1 MRRAIASGKGA
12 LSGEIA
18 RFLFLERALRLCYY
32 IEKDAIINPPKKR
45 MPKINILT
53 EATANRIA
61 AGEVIERPSS
71 VVKELVENSIDAGA
85 RKISV
90 ELEAGG
96 KRMLRVTDDGC
107 GMSYDDALLCL
118 ERHAT
123 SKIKSAADLYSIT
136 TLGFRGEAIPSV
148 AAVSK
153 MEIVTRAADGI
164 AGTRVAVEGGVVR
177 SVSETGAAPGTRV
190 TVRRLFFN
198 TPVRLKFMKTTA
210 TELGHVAN
218 MLQRQAL
225 AHPHINFRMT
235 SGERE
240 TLNLP
245 PAASIIDR
253 LALIWGNNFAG
264 ELLHGAR
271 ESEGLSVDGYFGTP
285 ALTRSNR
292 NHQFFFLNR
301 RPITN
306 RLLGKAL
313 ADAYRGAIMSDRFP
327 VAFIFIEIDPAL
339 VDVNIHP
346 TKREVRFSNP
356 DRVFDALRQALRAAL
371 DHPRARSAPDGT
383 RPERPAGAATP
394 ALEKPLFQSITL
406 DEESPVAALSTL
418 EEQEQAAPVARPTAD
433 FSAIS
438 PEMRF
443 LRQIFS
449 SYLLCVEGADMLIVD
464 QHALHER
471 ILYDMLVERSSGAEQ
486 TVQQMLIPLTI
497 EFPPDRAE
505 VLSAH
510 LDMFARIGIEVQ
522 PFGPKTFAVTA
533 LARVHSE
540 ARVVESVREGVD
552 ELYMGL
558 NMKAP
563 REILHRL
570 MTISACKNSIKAG
583 DPLGDR
589 EAEMLIEGLKK
600 LAQPPTCL
608 HGRPLVLRMSESQ
621 IARAFGRK
629 G

>member
-1 MRRAIASGKGA
+1 LQIPLNK
-12 LSGEIA
+12 L
-18 RFLFLERALRLCYY
+18 
-32 IEKDAIINPPKKR
+32 

-53 EATANRIA
+53 EATANKIA

-85 RKISV
+85 RKITV
-90 ELEAGG
+90 ELQAGG
-96 KRMLRVTDDGC
+96 KRLLRITDDGC

-123 SKIKSAADLYSIT
+123 SKISSASDLDNIT
-136 TLGFRGEAIPSV
+136 TLGFRGEAIPSIS
-148 AAVSK
+148 AVSK
-153 MEIVTRAADGI
+153 MEIVTRDDDGI
-164 AGTRVAVEGGVVR
+164 AGTRVVVEGGVVR
-177 SVSETGAAPGTRV
+177 SVGEKGAPPGTQM
-190 TVRRLFFN
+190 TVRQLFFN
-198 TPVRLKFMKTTA
+198 TPARLKFMKSTA
-210 TELGHVAN
+210 TELGHATN

-225 AHPHINFRMT
+225 AHPQINFRMT
-235 SGERE
+235 SGGRE

-245 PAASIIDR
+245 PAASIVDR
-253 LALIWGNNFAG
+253 LALIWGSNFAR
-264 ELLHGAR
+264 ELRHGVC
-271 ESEGLSVDGYFGTP
+271 ESNDLIVSGHFGTP

-306 RLLGKAL
+306 LLLGKAL
-313 ADAYRGAIMSDRFP
+313 AGAYRGAIMSDRFP
-327 VAFIFIEIDPAL
+327 VAFIFIEIDPRL

-346 TKREVRFSNP
+346 AKREVRFSNP
-356 DRVFDALRQALRAAL
+356 DKVLDMLCEAYSAAL
-371 DHPRARSAPDGT
+371 DRPRRGPAHTAARADW
-383 RPERPAGAATP
+383 PAEKTGSFAAI
-394 ALEKPLFQSITL
+394 EKPLYQSIKL
-406 DEESPVAALSTL
+406 DDNGLAQVLPVL
-418 EEQEQAAPVARPTAD
+418 EEDEPPMVRPVPPMARPTAD

-438 PEMRF
+438 PYMRF
-443 LRQIFS
+443 VRQIFQ
-449 SYLLCVEGADMLIVD
+449 SYLLCVEGGDLLIVD

-471 ILYDMLVERSSGAEQ
+471 ILYDELVKRCVHSDE

-497 EFPPDRAE
+497 ELSPDRAE

-510 LDMFARIGIEVQ
+510 LDMFSKIGIEIQ
-522 PFGPKTFAVTA
+522 PFGPKTFAVSA
-533 LARVHSE
+533 LSHIHSE
-540 ARVVESVREGVD
+540 NRVVESVREGVD
-552 ELYMGL
+552 ELYLGL

-583 DPLGDR
+583 DMLSDE

>member
-1 MRRAIASGKGA
+1 
-12 LSGEIA
+12 
-18 RFLFLERALRLCYY
+18 
-32 IEKDAIINPPKKR
+32 

-90 ELEAGG
+90 ELVAGG

-136 TLGFRGEAIPSV
+136 TLGFRGEAIPSI

-177 SVSETGAAPGTRV
+177 SVGETGAAPGTRM
-190 TVRRLFFN
+190 TVRQLFFN
-198 TPVRLKFMKTTA
+198 TPARLKFMKTTA
-210 TELGHVAN
+210 TELGHAAN

-253 LALIWGNNFAG
+253 LALIWGNDFASD
-264 ELLHGAR
+264 LLHGAR
-271 ESEGLSVDGYFGTP
+271 ESEGLSVNGYFGTP

-313 ADAYRGAIMSDRFP
+313 ADAYRGAVMSDRFP

-356 DRVFDALRQALRAAL
+356 DSVFEMLRRALRAAL
-371 DHPRARSAPDGT
+371 DRPRARSALEGA
-383 RPERPAGAATP
+383 RLERPFGADRP
-394 ALEKPLFQSITL
+394 ALEKPLFQSIKL
-406 DEESPVAALSTL
+406 DEDRPAAALSAL
-418 EEQEQAAPVARPTAD
+418 EEEERTPPQAAAPIARPTAD

-443 LRQIFS
+443 LRQIFG
-449 SYLLCVEGADMLIVD
+449 SYLLCVEGSDMLIID

-471 ILYDMLVERSSGAEQ
+471 ILYDMLVERSSSADQ

-505 VLSAH
+505 VLSGR
-510 LDMFARIGIEVQ
+510 LDMFARIGIEIQ

-540 ARVVESVREGVD
+540 ARVVDSVREAVD

-558 NMKAP
+558 NMRAP

-583 DPLGDR
+583 GPLGDS
-589 EAEMLIEGLKK
+589 EAEALIEGLKK